1 MMALF
6 MRLAQETF
14 NVVIIIWLEE
24 AEEYY
29 LVAAIER
36 VVLKSELMGGLD
48 SEEDRTKSLDLLRN
62 DDLIFDRII

>member
-62 DDLIFDRII
+62 DDLIFD